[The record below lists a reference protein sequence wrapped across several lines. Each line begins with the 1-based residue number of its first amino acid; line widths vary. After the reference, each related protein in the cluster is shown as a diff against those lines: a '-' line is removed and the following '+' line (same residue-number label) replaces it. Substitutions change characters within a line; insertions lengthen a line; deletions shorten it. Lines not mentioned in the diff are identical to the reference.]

1 MTKEKDCL
9 EKFEDS
15 GWEKLL
21 NRSQTGGFAVF
32 RQNKD
37 NNKLVLSTRTN
48 KIFLS
53 KKDLSKIQKVIRGG
67 N

>member
-1 MTKEKDCL
+1 MKFEKDCL

-21 NRSQTGGFAVF
+21 KRSQTGGFAVF
-32 RQNKD
+32 RKNKD
-37 NNKLVLSTRTN
+37 NNRLVLTTRTQ